1 MSNNTTER
9 ALNLLRYLPR
19 VCIANIRDNPGARK
33 CTRRGRA
40 QHGGDYH
47 GHGNK
52 GSKARQNYTRLGY
65 ETGNNPFYLRFP
77 WEPYYRGHHLK
88 RQYPPLSMLDLQKLI
103 DTNRIDSTKPI
114 DLVAILNTG
123 LFKIYPDQHHFG
135 VQLTDDGADIFDAKI
150 NLEVQWATEHV
161 IAAIE
166 RKGGVVTSAYYDP
179 HSLQAM
185 VNSKKF
191 FERGIPI
198 PRRMMPPP
206 DAIEHYSDPA
216 KRGYLAD
223 PEKISQERLVLA
235 QKYGYTL
242 PKIEEDPLYEMLM
255 ERKDPR
261 QIFYGLHPGWV
272 VNLRDKII
280 LKPLEEE
287 LQEYYAS

>member
-1 MSNNTTER
+1 MSNTTEK
-9 ALNLLRYLPR
+9 ALSLLRYLPR
-19 VCIANIRDNPGARK
+19 VCIGNIRDNPGSKQRSK
-33 CTRRGRA
+33 RGRA

-47 GHGNK
+47 GDGNK
-52 GSKARQNYTRLGY
+52 GSKARQNFTRLGY

-77 WEPYYRGHHLK
+77 WEPYYKGHHLK
-88 RQYPPLSMLDLQKLI
+88 REYPPLSMLDLQKLI
-103 DTNRIDSTKPI
+103 DTNRIDSTKPV
-114 DLVAILNTG
+114 DLVTILNTG
-123 LFKIYPDQHHFG
+123 LFKLFPDQRQFG
-135 VQLTDDGADIFDAKI
+135 VQLTDEGADIFEAKI
-150 NLEVQWATEHV
+150 NLEVQWASENV

-166 RKGGVVTSAYYDP
+166 RRGGIITTAYYDP

-206 DAIEHYSDPA
+206 DAIEYYSDA
-216 KRGYLAD
+216 SKRGYLAD
-223 PEKISQERLVLA
+223 PDKISEERLVLA

-242 PKIEEDPLYEMLM
+242 PKIEDDPQYDMLM

-272 VNLRDKII
+272 VNLKDKVI

-287 LQEYYAS
+287 LKEYYAS